1 MNKLQIAL
9 CQEIHTNA
17 NLAAASVK
25 NIWSAFLIRCT
36 QLLNNDGVLALVL
49 PAELLQVKFSAEL
62 RTFLIANFQRTEI
75 FTFDDLLF
83 ECKGQDTVLLIG
95 YKQSAQPGQY
105 YTHIENVAQ
114 LETNDFV
121 LSQNNALALTNTKW
135 THHFLSA
142 DELNFIYKLGQDLNT
157 IDHYCDS
164 KPGIVSAANSFFI
177 IDEET
182 VAEYNLDAHTKP
194 IIQKGLFVN
203 GSVEFDERDYQ
214 KLVVSGKPTKILCFN
229 DDDILSDDVLR
240 YLSIGEKQKLH
251 NRYKCLQRNNWYVIP
266 NIAAASEGF
275 FFKRSHHYPKLLKNS
290 ADILVTDSA
299 YKIEMRE
306 QYNINHLIYSFYNSL
321 TLTLAELYGRYYGGG
336 VLELTPSEFKSLPT
350 PHIPIAARQF
360 ATYTKDFENKTD
372 IAEVIGN
379 NDFHILNTSLNLN
392 AEEVERIKS
401 IYEKLIAKRF
411 RKKSAQ
417 LIGEP

>member
-1 MNKLQIAL
+1 M
-9 CQEIHTNA
+9 
-17 NLAAASVK
+17 
-25 NIWSAFLIRCT
+25 
-36 QLLNNDGVLALVL
+36 
-49 PAELLQVKFSAEL
+49 
-62 RTFLIANFQRTEI
+62 
-75 FTFDDLLF
+75 
-83 ECKGQDTVLLIG
+83 
-95 YKQSAQPGQY
+95 
-105 YTHIENVAQ
+105 
-114 LETNDFV
+114 
-121 LSQNNALALTNTKW
+121 TNTKW